1 VKRLLVT
8 GRHGFVGSTLARL
21 VDSDPSLR
29 AWQLATISEQFE
41 ILDVDAVRRLVDDAA
56 PDAVVHLAARSSV
69 AESLRDPE
77 GTLRVNLFGTLNLL
91 RALDDARFSG
101 PLLFVSSG
109 DVYGNVPEHRLPV
122 DENQPPSPRNPYA
135 VSKVAAE
142 ALCRQWALTSNKR
155 VVVARPFN
163 HIGPG
168 QGEQFAIPAFVRQ
181 IAEIRA
187 GLCPPVVAVGDIDV
201 TRDFTDVRDIVRG
214 YFALLERGVSG
225 EVYNVC
231 SGQERTVRSL
241 LERLI
246 ELAGVAVEI
255 TQDAARL
262 RPAEHRRAAGDPG
275 KINQATGW
283 RARTPLDESL
293 CAMLEA
299 FEASREP
306 SGEPSDAGR

>member
-1 VKRLLVT
+1 MKRLLVT

-201 TRDFTDVRDIVRG
+201 TRDFTDVRDIVRA
-214 YFALLERGVSG
+214 YVLAATTAEPG
-225 EVYNVC
+225 EVYNIA
-231 SGQERTVRSL
+231 SGHGHSIRDL
-241 LERLI
+241 LDTLI
-246 ELAGVAVEI
+246 TLSGLEVEVKI
-255 TQDAARL
+255 DTQRL
-262 RPAEHRRAAGDPG
+262 RPSDVEILIGDST
-275 KINQATGW
+275 KFRERTGW
-283 RARTPLDESL
+283 EPAIPLQTTLSDL
-293 CAMLEA
+293 LDYWRRRLR
-299 FEASREP
+299 ASR
-306 SGEPSDAGR
+306 